1 MVGKELKTKFMSV
14 FVPFKAIRPKA
25 EHVDKIAS
33 RPYDVLNDA
42 EAKDACEGNPISFY
56 HVIKPEIDFPPDHD
70 HYAPEVYQKGVD
82 NFDKLVSEGY
92 MSKDE
97 AESFYVYQIIM
108 DGHKQTGLVGCCS
121 IDDYFNNI
129 IKKHELTRPD
139 KEEDRKNHVRYS
151 KMNYEPVFFSYPH
164 VNEIDQIVAAVKQND
179 PVYDIT
185 TSDGIQHTLWAVKNE
200 DRIDGIVGLF
210 DSDVPSI
217 YIADGHHRTAAG
229 ALVARE
235 IREEEGGSSNDG
247 KRYNYFMAV
256 LFPDNQ
262 LKIIDYN
269 RVVKD
274 LNGLTD
280 VEFIQKVEESFEVE
294 KTSSLYKP
302 EGLHHFGMYMSG
314 EWYKLSAKDGTY
326 DNNDPVGVLDVT
338 ILSNSVLDPVLG
350 IKDLRTDK
358 RIEFV
363 GGIRGLGELEKR
375 VDSGE
380 MKAAFALHP
389 VSMQQLINISDNDL
403 IMPPKVTWFEPKLRS
418 GLFVHDLTEEE

>member
-1 MVGKELKTKFMSV
+1 MSIL
-14 FVPFKAIRPKA
+14 VPFKAIRPTK
-25 EHVDKIAS
+25 EKVLDIAS
-33 RPYDVLNDA
+33 RPYDVLNEV
-42 EAKDACEGNPISFY
+42 EAKAAAEGNPDSFY
-56 HVIKPEIDFPPDHD
+56 HVIKPEIDFALDHD
-70 HYAPEVYQKGVD
+70 HYAPEVYQKGAD
-82 NFDKLVSEGY
+82 NFSRLQSDGLMVQ
-92 MSKDE
+92 DE
-97 AESFYVYQIIM
+97 QANFYVYQIIM
-108 DGHKQTGLVGCCS
+108 DGHKQTGMVGCCS
-121 IDDYFNNI
+121 IDDYFNNV

-164 VNEIDQIVAAVKQND
+164 VDDIDTIVERVKEGT
-179 PVYDIT
+179 PTYDINT
-185 TSDGIQHTLWAVKNE
+185 DDGLQHTLWVVDNKDDIAAISN
-200 DRIDGIVGLF
+200 LF
-210 DSDVPSI
+210 ETDVESI

-235 IREEEGGSSNDG
+235 IRDAANGDQNDG

-262 LKIIDYN
+262 LNIIDYN

-274 LNGLTD
+274 LNGLSED
-280 VEFIQKVEESFEVE
+280 EFLSKVEESFDIE
-294 KTSSLYKP
+294 KVNEILKP
-302 EGLHHFGMYMSG
+302 NELHTFGMYLNG
-314 EWYKLSAKDGTY
+314 DWYKLTSKEGTY
-326 DNNDPVGVLDVT
+326 DDQDPVGVLDVT
-338 ILSNSVLDPVLG
+338 ILSKRILEPVLG

-380 MKAAFALHP
+380 MKVAFSLFP
-389 VSMQQLINISDNDL
+389 VSMKQLIDISDNDM

-418 GLFVHDLTEEE
+418 GLFIHDLAE